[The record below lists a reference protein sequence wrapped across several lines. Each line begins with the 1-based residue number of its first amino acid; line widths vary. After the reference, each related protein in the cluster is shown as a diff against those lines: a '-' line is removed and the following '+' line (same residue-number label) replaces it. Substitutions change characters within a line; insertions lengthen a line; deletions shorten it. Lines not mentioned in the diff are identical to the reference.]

1 MRNFIFG
8 VIVGILLAAIGVDA
22 GNRDGQ
28 SAEDPRR
35 QLNAERERQFQ
46 LDLEKMR
53 QQTEQEQARMQGR
66 KKPC

>member
-1 MRNFIFG
+1 MRNFMFG
-8 VIVGILLAAIGVDA
+8 VSIGILLTSIGVQA
-22 GNRDGQ
+22 GSRDGQ
-28 SAEDPRR
+28 GTEDPRR
-35 QLNAERERQFQ
+35 QLHIERERQFQ

>member
-1 MRNFIFG
+1 MRNFMFG
-8 VIVGILLAAIGVDA
+8 VIVGILLTAIGVQA
-22 GNRDGQ
+22 GSRDGQ
-28 SAEDPRR
+28 GTEDPRR

-53 QQTEQEQARMQGR
+53 QQTELEQVRMQGR

>member
-1 MRNFIFG
+1 MRNFMFG
-8 VIVGILLAAIGVDA
+8 VIVGLLLSALGVQA
-22 GNRDGQ
+22 GSKDGQ
-28 SAEDPRR
+28 GTEDPRR

-53 QQTEQEQARMQGR
+53 QQTELEQARMQGR

>member
-1 MRNFIFG
+1 MRNFLFG
-8 VIVGILLAAIGVDA
+8 VVVGILLTALGVQA

-28 SAEDPRR
+28 GTEDPRR
-35 QLNAERERQFQ
+35 QLNMERERQFQ

-53 QQTEQEQARMQGR
+53 QQTELEQTRMQGR

>member
-1 MRNFIFG
+1 MHNFILGIIF
-8 VIVGILLAAIGVDA
+8 GILLTSIAVHA

-46 LDLEKMR
+46 FDLEKMR
-53 QQTEQEQARMQGR
+53 QQTELEQTRMQGR